1 MSKIYVIAGNNHQA
15 NQWIR
20 THIQSRAE
28 KGETTLSLSEYCIV
42 NGETNLFGVANP
54 SGYFVGTWKQ
64 RKDLDGIFWR
74 LLSHTE
80 ITTTK
85 HRTLNRL
92 YGEWQ
97 ESRGKVV
104 YK

>member
-1 MSKIYVIAGNNHQA
+1 MPKIFVIAGNQSQA
-15 NQWIR
+15 KHWIN
-20 THIQSRAE
+20 THIQGRMT

-42 NGETNLFGVANP
+42 SGETTLIGIANP
-54 SGYFVGTWKQ
+54 SGYFVGTWKE
-64 RKDLDGIFWR
+64 RHDLDGIFMR

-85 HRTLNRL
+85 HRVLNRL

-97 ESRGKVV
+97 ESQGRVV
-104 YK
+104 YQ